1 LGDGLRLL
9 LMDVYWGTLT
19 WLFRDIKSD
28 KDGRRQR
35 SYMANLALAMFK
47 SDGTRR
53 DFPLVKSRVVIGRK
67 VNCDLRI
74 PLTAV
79 SRQHCELTIEDGQVS
94 VKDLGSSN
102 GTYHNDTRVQEA
114 DLIAGDELAIGP
126 VVFTLIVDGQP
137 ADIKP
142 VRTIVKNDSSGSH
155 AGVASTSPKPAKTAA
170 VDVEDGS
177 DLPAMLEGEMEGSSI
192 EMDDDPITALESL
205 ASGDEA
211 DEFDDIEFFLDDD
224 DDR

>member
-1 LGDGLRLL
+1 
-9 LMDVYWGTLT
+9 
-19 WLFRDIKSD
+19 
-28 KDGRRQR
+28 
-35 SYMANLALAMFK
+35 MANLALAMFK

-53 DFPLVKSRVVIGRK
+53 DFPLVKDRVVIGRK

-79 SRQHCELTIEDGQVS
+79 SRQHCEITVDDGKVS

-102 GTYHNDTRVQEA
+102 GTYHNSVRVQEA
-114 DLIAGDELAIGP
+114 NLSAGDELVVGP

-137 ADIKP
+137 SDIKP

-155 AGVASTSPKPAKTAA
+155 LAVAQKIAPAAPPVVKTE
-170 VDVEDGS
+170 VED
-177 DLPAMLEGEMEGSSI
+177 DLELPELIEDDAEGSSI
-192 EMDDDPITALESL
+192 ELDDDPITALESL
-205 ASGDEA
+205 AGTGEES

>member
-1 LGDGLRLL
+1 
-9 LMDVYWGTLT
+9 
-19 WLFRDIKSD
+19 
-28 KDGRRQR
+28 
-35 SYMANLALAMFK
+35 MANLALAMFK

-53 DFPLVKSRVVIGRK
+53 DFPLVKGRVVIGRK

-79 SRQHCELTIEDGQVS
+79 SRQHCELTIDDGQVS

-102 GTYHNDTRVQEA
+102 GTYHNDIRVQEA
-114 DLIAGDELAIGP
+114 NLIAGDELAIGP

-155 AGVASTSPKPAKTAA
+155 AGVATKSPKSPKPAKSAA
-170 VDVEDGS
+170 VDVED
-177 DLPAMLEGEMEGSSI
+177 DLELPAMLEDDAEGSSI
-192 EMDDDPITALESL
+192 EMDDDPIAALESL
-205 ASGDEA
+205 ASSDEG

-224 DDR
+224 DDDR

>member
-1 LGDGLRLL
+1 
-9 LMDVYWGTLT
+9 
-19 WLFRDIKSD
+19 
-28 KDGRRQR
+28 
-35 SYMANLALAMFK
+35 MANLALAMFK

-53 DFPLVKSRVVIGRK
+53 DFPLAKDRVVIGRK

-79 SRQHCELTIEDGQVS
+79 SRQHCELTIDGGNVT

-102 GTYHNDTRVQEA
+102 GTYHNSVRVQEA
-114 DLIAGDELAIGP
+114 HLAAGDELVVGP

-155 AGVASTSPKPAKTAA
+155 ASVAQKSASTAQATKPE
-170 VDVEDGS
+170 VED
-177 DLPAMLEGEMEGSSI
+177 DLELPDVLDEEAEGSSI
-192 EMDDDPITALESL
+192 ELDDDPITALESL
-205 ASGDEA
+205 AGSGDES

>member
-1 LGDGLRLL
+1 
-9 LMDVYWGTLT
+9 
-19 WLFRDIKSD
+19 
-28 KDGRRQR
+28 
-35 SYMANLALAMFK
+35 MANLALAMFK

-53 DFPLVKSRVVIGRK
+53 DFPLVKDRVVIGRK

-79 SRQHCELTIEDGQVS
+79 SRQHCEITVDDGKVS

-102 GTYHNDTRVQEA
+102 GTYHNSVRVQDA
-114 DLIAGDELAIGP
+114 HLSAGDELIVGP

-137 ADIKP
+137 ANIKP

-155 AGVASTSPKPAKTAA
+155 TAA
-170 VDVEDGS
+170 LHKSASASGSGKKAKKAKEAEKQDDLELPDVIED
-177 DLPAMLEGEMEGSSI
+177 EVEGSSI
-192 EMDDDPITALESL
+192 ELDDDPITALESL
-205 ASGDEA
+205 AGSGEES

>member
-1 LGDGLRLL
+1 
-9 LMDVYWGTLT
+9 
-19 WLFRDIKSD
+19 
-28 KDGRRQR
+28 
-35 SYMANLALAMFK
+35 MANLALAMFK

-53 DFPLVKSRVVIGRK
+53 DFPLVKDRVVIGRK

-79 SRQHCELTIEDGQVS
+79 SRQHCELTVEDDTVQ

-102 GTYHNDTRVQEA
+102 GTYHNDIRVQEA
-114 DLIAGDELAIGP
+114 VLTAGDELVVGP

-142 VRTIVKNDSSGSH
+142 VRTIVKSDSSGSDT
-155 AGVASTSPKPAKTAA
+155 GVAQKSETPVNAEAA
-170 VDVEDGS
+170 EDEGDL
-177 DLPAMLEGEMEGSSI
+177 DLPGLTDDEAEGSSI

-205 ASGDEA
+205 ASSDEG

-224 DDR
+224 DR

>member
-1 LGDGLRLL
+1 
-9 LMDVYWGTLT
+9 MT
-19 WLFRDIKSD
+19 S
-28 KDGRRQR
+28 
-35 SYMANLALAMFK
+35 LALAMFK

-53 DFPLVKSRVVIGRK
+53 DFPLVKDRVVIGRK

-79 SRQHCELTIEDGQVS
+79 SRQHCELTVDDGRVS

-102 GTYHNDTRVQEA
+102 GTYHNAIRVQEA
-114 DLIAGDELAIGP
+114 NLTAGDELAVGP

-137 ADIKP
+137 SDIKP
-142 VRTIVKNDSSGSH
+142 VKTIVKNDNSDSH
-155 AGVASTSPKPAKTAA
+155 LAVHQKSAPAAPAITK
-170 VDVEDGS
+170 DDDEELDLSEMLS
-177 DLPAMLEGEMEGSSI
+177 DDAEGSSI
-192 EMDDDPITALESL
+192 ELDEDPITALESL
-205 ASGDEA
+205 AGGDES

>member
-1 LGDGLRLL
+1 
-9 LMDVYWGTLT
+9 
-19 WLFRDIKSD
+19 
-28 KDGRRQR
+28 
-35 SYMANLALAMFK
+35 MANLALAMFK

-53 DFPLVKSRVVIGRK
+53 DFPLVKDRVVIGRK

-79 SRQHCELTIEDGQVS
+79 SRQHCEITVDDGRVS

-102 GTYHNDTRVQEA
+102 GTYHNSVRVQEA
-114 DLIAGDELAIGP
+114 HLSAGDELIVGP
-126 VVFTLIVDGQP
+126 VVFTLVVDGQP
-137 ADIKP
+137 ANIKP

-155 AGVASTSPKPAKTAA
+155 VAVGQKSSQKKAASKKAEVSDDLELPDA
-170 VDVEDGS
+170 VDDE
-177 DLPAMLEGEMEGSSI
+177 AAGSSI
-192 EMDDDPITALESL
+192 ELDDDPITALESL
-205 ASGDEA
+205 ANSGDES

>member
-1 LGDGLRLL
+1 
-9 LMDVYWGTLT
+9 
-19 WLFRDIKSD
+19 
-28 KDGRRQR
+28 
-35 SYMANLALAMFK
+35 MANLALAMFK

-53 DFPLVKSRVVIGRK
+53 DFPLVKDRVVIGRK

-79 SRQHCELTIEDGQVS
+79 SRQHCELAIDESRVT

-102 GTYHNDTRVQEA
+102 GTYHNSVRVQEA
-114 DLIAGDELAIGP
+114 NLSAGDELVVGP

-137 ADIKP
+137 SDIKP
-142 VRTIVKNDSSGSH
+142 VKTIVKNESSGTH
-155 AGVASTSPKPAKTAA
+155 AAVAQKSAAPAKAA
-170 VDVEDGS
+170 PAKAEEDL
-177 DLPAMLEGEMEGSSI
+177 DLPEMLEDEVEGSSI
-192 EMDDDPITALESL
+192 ELDDDPITALESL
-205 ASGDEA
+205 ASNDDS

>member
-1 LGDGLRLL
+1 
-9 LMDVYWGTLT
+9 
-19 WLFRDIKSD
+19 
-28 KDGRRQR
+28 
-35 SYMANLALAMFK
+35 MANLALAMFK

-53 DFPLVKSRVVIGRK
+53 DFPLVKDRVVIGRK

-79 SRQHCELTIEDGQVS
+79 SRQHCEITVLDGQVT

-102 GTYHNDTRVQEA
+102 GTYHNEIRIQEA
-114 DLIAGDELAIGP
+114 MLDAGDELAVGP

-142 VRTIVKNDSSGSH
+142 VKTIVRSESTGSH
-155 AGVASTSPKPAKTAA
+155 AAMALASDPSAQSARPKTQSGELELQDDLDIPELADEDAA
-170 VDVEDGS
+170 
-177 DLPAMLEGEMEGSSI
+177 EGSSVA
-192 EMDDDPITALESL
+192 MDDDPITALESL
-205 ASGDEA
+205 ASGDES

>member
-1 LGDGLRLL
+1 
-9 LMDVYWGTLT
+9 
-19 WLFRDIKSD
+19 
-28 KDGRRQR
+28 
-35 SYMANLALAMFK
+35 MANLALAMFK

-53 DFPLVKSRVVIGRK
+53 DFPLAKDRVVIGRK

-79 SRQHCELTIEDGQVS
+79 SRQHCELTVDDGKVS

-102 GTYHNDTRVQEA
+102 GTYHNSVRVQEA
-114 DLIAGDELAIGP
+114 HLAAGDELVVGP

-137 ADIKP
+137 SDIKP

-155 AGVASTSPKPAKTAA
+155 SPVSQASAAPGASVTKPE
-170 VDVEDGS
+170 VEVEVEVNADDDDL
-177 DLPAMLEGEMEGSSI
+177 DLPELLDDDAEGSSI
-192 EMDDDPITALESL
+192 ELDDDPITALESL
-205 ASGDEA
+205 AGSGGGDDS

>member
-1 LGDGLRLL
+1 
-9 LMDVYWGTLT
+9 
-19 WLFRDIKSD
+19 
-28 KDGRRQR
+28 
-35 SYMANLALAMFK
+35 MANLALAMFK

-53 DFPLVKSRVVIGRK
+53 DFPLVKDRVVIGRK

-79 SRQHCELTIEDGQVS
+79 SRQHCELTIEDGRVS

-114 DLIAGDELAIGP
+114 DLMAGDELVVGP
-126 VVFTLIVDGQP
+126 VVFTLIVDGEP
-137 ADIKP
+137 ADLKP

-155 AGVASTSPKPAKTAA
+155 AGVASKSAKPAKSAA
-170 VDVEDGS
+170 VETKDES
-177 DLPAMLEGEMEGSSI
+177 ELPGILDDNIEGSSI

-205 ASGDEA
+205 AGGDES